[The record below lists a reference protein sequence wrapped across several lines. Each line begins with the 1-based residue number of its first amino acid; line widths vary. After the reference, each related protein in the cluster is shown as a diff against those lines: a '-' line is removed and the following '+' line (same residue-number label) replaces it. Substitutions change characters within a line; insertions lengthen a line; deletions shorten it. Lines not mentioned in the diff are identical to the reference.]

1 MVYQIAA
8 NAIAVIHLA
17 YVGFVVLGFFA
28 ILAGIVLRWE
38 WIRNAKFRLI
48 HLAMIG
54 IVVLESVGGM
64 TCPLT
69 TWEAELRRRAGQQTT
84 DDDFIASLVHQLMF
98 FDLPQWVFTTI
109 YIVFGLGVFA
119 TFLIA
124 PPRFRSTGSN
134 SS

>member
-1 MVYQIAA
+1 MFYQFAA

-28 ILAGIVLRWE
+28 IAAGIVMRWE

-54 IVVLESVGGM
+54 IVVLESVAGI

-69 TWEAELRRRAGQQTT
+69 TWETALRRRAGQKTT
-84 DDDFIASLVHQLMF
+84 DDDFIASMIHQLMF
-98 FDLPQWVFTTI
+98 FDLPSWVFTTI
-109 YIVFGLGVFA
+109 YLVFGLGVVG

-124 PPRFRSTGSN
+124 PPRFRSRKSKPL
-134 SS
+134 